1 MSLERF
7 THDTYVIRKK
17 FFKIFGEDF
26 QLFDP
31 RGDLVLFSKLKAFRL
46 KEDIRLYEDESMGK
60 ELLAIKARG
69 VIDFSMGYDVIDS
82 ETGGHVGVL
91 KRKGFKSMLR
101 DEWIVCDPEENEI
114 GSLREDS
121 QVKALVRRFVEVAA
135 FFMPQKY
142 HLEIDGQRVAEFTQG
157 MNPIIQRLTLDFTP
171 DTDNRLDPRLGIA
184 AGVLIAAIEGRQ
196 SE

>member
-31 RGDLVLFSKLKAFRL
+31 AGNLVLFSKLKAFRL
-46 KEDIRLYEDESMGK
+46 KEDIRLFEDESMSK
-60 ELLAIKARG
+60 EVLAIKARG
-69 VIDFSMGYDVIDS
+69 VIDFSMGYDVVDS

-101 DEWIVCDPEENEI
+101 DEWIVCDPDEHEI
-114 GSLREDS
+114 GLLREDS
-121 QVKALVRRFVEVAA
+121 QIKALVRRFVEIAA

-142 HLEIDGQRVAEFTQG
+142 HLEMDGQRVAEFTQG
-157 MNPIIQRLTLDFTP
+157 MNPIIQRLTLDFTA
-171 DTDNRLDPRLGIA
+171 DTENRLDPRLGIA